1 VGDAKGD
8 RALRPPVVGCCPARR
23 YPKQT
28 LSLALHSWQ
37 KCFIQSTR
45 PTTFCLA
52 SEQKYSAGD
61 AQMWAVESKIIKTES
76 QFDTERRP
84 VLKTEGG
91 QAAAGTK
98 GAMNRSS
105 LHFEAYR
112 PSLFLRLVR
121 IAFLNCDS
129 WLPSLGPG
137 HCASA
142 VWTPSEA
149 SEKRGRAL
157 PCFPHEL
164 QAGCRLQR
172 REDGA

>member
-1 VGDAKGD
+1 
-8 RALRPPVVGCCPARR
+8 
-23 YPKQT
+23 

-37 KCFIQSTR
+37 KCFIRSTR
-45 PTTFCLA
+45 PTTGCLA

-76 QFDTERRP
+76 QFDTDADLSCRP
-84 VLKTEGG
+84 REVKPRP
-91 QAAAGTK
+91 GTK

-129 WLPSLGPG
+129 WLPSFGPG